1 MKKVMNVGI
10 GGSSFVIEE
19 DAYQRLDLYLERF
32 RSEMESPEAP
42 EVMEDVEQRI
52 AELFYEYTKG
62 KSEVVT
68 LAVVDRVISQLGY
81 PNDSGTREEARQE
94 TGKSRRRADHTR
106 YERYDG
112 TGEKPRKRLYRDP
125 DDTMVGGVC
134 SGLAAYFNCDP
145 VLTRVLAVGTLFL
158 GSVGFWVYII
168 LWIAVPMA
176 RTASE
181 KLEMRGLP
189 VTAENLRRYS
199 GRR

>member
-1 MKKVMNVGI
+1 MKKVVNVGI

-19 DAYQRLDLYLERF
+19 DAYQKLDLYLERF
-32 RSEMESPEAP
+32 RSEMDTREAP

-68 LAVVDRVISQLGY
+68 IAIVERVILQLGY
-81 PNDSGTREEARQE
+81 PNDSAEENEQGKKTRRHSATSDGYEKYDGAGQRP
-94 TGKSRRRADHTR
+94 RRRF
-106 YERYDG
+106 
-112 TGEKPRKRLYRDP
+112 YRDP
-125 DDTMVGGVC
+125 DDSMIGGVC
-134 SGLAAYFNCDP
+134 SGLAAYFDIDT
-145 VLTRVLAVGTLFL
+145 VLMRVIAVVALFL
-158 GSVGFWVYII
+158 GSAGFWIYVI
-168 LWIAVPMA
+168 LWIAVPKA

-189 VTAENLRRYS
+189 VTAENLRRYG